1 MSSSAWPTKTLITT
15 RTSLQHCSSS
25 ASLSSSSSSSA
36 AAGGATGSTTERT
49 GAATS
54 SPFSSSSKDRG
65 GGGVA
70 GAFVV
75 DNHSNRQDGGVLLLP
90 VSALHVAQT
99 IDLYPCLSDLMARY
113 TFRRQTSHK
122 NSVLIE
128 LAPDST
134 TATTSNNK
142 SATATNGVVPRYV
155 ALYRFGS
162 LVFVN
167 CPPPMVAEFAAFV
180 KKKHA
185 VQPVPHGLER
195 KENYGILLQ
204 PPAAAQ
210 PPSPPSHVVPAER
223 RTLLD
228 PTPTISSSAR
238 DATAAASSEPPQQ
251 QLPPPLHPTTGDYCV
266 LNELDMNGISVVSH
280 VMAQTV
286 ALDTYNDMVDELL
299 TKFAKINYKV
309 TQTGLVPDSER
320 AFLFKTIAQNH
331 IIFNDMISKLRI
343 KDRSDTAW
351 NLTRYES
358 TWYGMRDEFEMDERF
373 ENMEFKLKL
382 IEQNAKFFVEAL
394 QSQKSSTLEWIIIVL
409 IAVECVI
416 MTADMT
422 GMGEALL
429 SPLLEHAKSWWAP
442 GSGGGVAADV
452 LASSSSADAIQVVD
466 SASGSTPPGANAS

>member
-1 MSSSAWPTKTLITT
+1 M
-15 RTSLQHCSSS
+15 
-25 ASLSSSSSSSA
+25 SSA
-36 AAGGATGSTTERT
+36 AAAAGGSTGSTTERK
-49 GAATS
+49 GAAPS

-70 GAFVV
+70 AGAAV
-75 DNHSNRQDGGVLLLP
+75 DPNNHRHDGVLLLP

-113 TFRRQTSHK
+113 TFRKQTSHK

-134 TATTSNNK
+134 ASTNNNSATSATT
-142 SATATNGVVPRYV
+142 TNGVVPRYV

-180 KKKHA
+180 KNKHA

-204 PPAAAQ
+204 PPTTATAMAATATRPQ
-210 PPSPPSHVVPAER
+210 HPPSPTTSLSNVASSPG
-223 RTLLD
+223 
-228 PTPTISSSAR
+228 SSSAR
-238 DATAAASSEPPQQ
+238 DAATAASSEPPPQ
-251 QLPPPLHPTTGDYCV
+251 QLSPPLHHPTTGDYCV

-442 GSGGGVAADV
+442 GSGGEVAADV

-466 SASGSTPPGANAS
+466 SASDRHHRAQTPRD